1 MNPVLIPTRPS
12 PRSPL
17 SERELQ
23 VHREDPGQAAA
34 RAHRPRRKPGPV
46 ILMTTLM
53 SFAKPRFQRQL
64 TTARRK
70 LPTFIVRNLGATL
83 LSCFVIGLLA
93 GRAVGTGRR

>member
-12 PRSPL
+12 TRAPL
-17 SERELQ
+17 CERERQ

-34 RAHRPRRKPGPV
+34 RAHRPRQQPAPV

-53 SFAKPRFQRQL
+53 TLAKPRFQRHL
-64 TTARRK
+64 TTARQK
-70 LPTFIVRNLGATL
+70 LPTFIFRNLGGTL